1 MKKQVVIIGL
11 GRFGYSLAEALF
23 SMGHQVLA
31 IDTDEK
37 KVQNIAAH
45 ITHAVQAD
53 ATDESVLRKLGVT
66 NFDVAVVGI
75 GSGIQHSVLCTILL
89 KKLGVK
95 YVIAR
100 AENELHGSIL
110 EKIGADKVIY
120 IEHEMAAKI
129 AHQLNFPEAAD
140 YVSVAPS
147 YGVAKLVGIP
157 RFVGVSLGDLGFS
170 QRTKGGVVALLLR
183 REKEVIVTPDP
194 SEIVAHGD
202 TLIVSGN
209 DDEIERLLARPV
221 VTRKEEKERKD

>member
-1 MKKQVVIIGL
+1 MKRQVVIIGL
-11 GRFGYSLAEALF
+11 GRFGYSLAETLF

-31 IDTDEK
+31 IDSDEK
-37 KVQNIAAH
+37 KVQSIAAR

-53 ATDESVLRKLGVT
+53 ATDETVLRKLGIA

-100 AENELHGSIL
+100 AENELHGTIL

-120 IEHEMAAKI
+120 IEREMAAKI
-129 AHQLNFPEAAD
+129 AHQLNFPEATD
-140 YVSVAPS
+140 YVSVAPN
-147 YGVAKLVGIP
+147 YGVAKLVAIP

-170 QRTKGGVVALLLR
+170 QRAKGGVMALLLR
-183 REKEVIVTPDP
+183 REKEIIVTPDP
-194 SEIVAHGD
+194 AEVVARSD
-202 TLIVSGN
+202 SLIVSGS
-209 DDEIERLLARPV
+209 DEEIERLLARPV
-221 VTRKEEKERKD
+221 PAKEEKDKGS